1 MPRARPHGSSRRPRR
16 SPIAVL
22 LGFAVAVA
30 PMPWSAIPA
39 RAGTSTVPGI
49 DVSQYQNT
57 IDWTSVNHNRVG
69 FVIMRATKGS
79 TDVDTA
85 YSTNLAGATVNGFI
99 LGAYHRAT
107 PSSAAGD
114 AVAEADHF
122 VAVAR
127 NAAGDLIPALDIE
140 ETGGLS
146 VHGLRSWVRR
156 WLARVHHELGVR
168 PMIYSSPNFWR
179 TSMGDSTWFATHGY
193 PLWIAHWY
201 VPAPDVF
208 ANEWGGHG
216 WTFWQWTST
225 GRISG
230 ITTDV
235 DRDRFA
241 GTGLTMARIASLTVT
256 PAPGGVVE
264 GDRIS
269 CGDGSTSC
277 RRLANPGD
285 QLTLTATPDSGATLM
300 GWTGA
305 CAMAGAS
312 PTCTVTAVDALTT
325 AAVFG
330 YPLEVSMLGTG
341 GGTVMSS
348 PVGVDCMP
356 DCAGTFAA
364 GSTVTLTAIAD
375 SASGFIAWSGGCTG
389 ASSTCDVAVNGPTT
403 VGAQFDATTQLQE
416 DGAGTSYTWAPKT
429 DARAL
434 GHSYRFEHRAGASTT
449 FVFQGRT
456 IRLYTVDGPTMGKA
470 TVSIDGTAKTTING
484 YAAALRFGVEHRFD
498 QLGAGDHS
506 ITVAATGTAGPRATG
521 TRVGVDAIRWG
532 GTLHASPHA
541 ASSTWSAVADGSA
554 DGGAYVVSDV
564 AGASAS
570 LSFTGTGVTW
580 ISARGLGM
588 GRAEIWVDGTLA
600 RTVDLYSP
608 SAVFGVKRSVTGL
621 TDAPHRVTVVVEG
634 THRAAST
641 GSSVAVDGW
650 IIR

>member
-1 MPRARPHGSSRRPRR
+1 MPRARPYGTFRRPLGA
-16 SPIAVL
+16 IAVL
-22 LGFAVAVA
+22 LGFAVAVSLN
-30 PMPWSAIPA
+30 PRSVISA

-85 YSTNLAGATVNGFI
+85 YATNLAGATDNGFF

-107 PSSAAGD
+107 PSSVAGD

-146 VHGLRSWVRR
+146 VRGLRSWVRT

-168 PMIYSSPNFWR
+168 AMIYSSPNFWR
-179 TSMGDSTWFATHGY
+179 TSMGDSTWFAAHGY

-208 ANEWGGHG
+208 ANDWEGHG

-225 GRISG
+225 GSISG

-256 PAPGGVVE
+256 PGPGGVVE

-269 CGDGSTSC
+269 CGDGSSSC
-277 RRLANPGD
+277 DRLANPGD
-285 QLTLTATPDSGATLM
+285 QLTLTATPDPGATLM

-305 CAMAGAS
+305 CATIGAS
-312 PTCTVTAVDALTT
+312 PTCTVTAVGDVMT
-325 AAVFG
+325 APVFG
-330 YPLEVSMLGTG
+330 YPLEISMLGTG

-348 PVGVDCMP
+348 PLGLDCVA
-356 DCAGTFAA
+356 DCAATFAA

-375 SASGFIAWSGGCTG
+375 SASAFTGWSGACSG
-389 ASSTCDVAVNGPTT
+389 ASSTCDVAVNGPTV
-403 VGAQFDATTQLQE
+403 VGAQFDATTQLPE
-416 DGAGTSYTWAPKT
+416 DGSGTSFTWAPKT
-429 DARAL
+429 DSRAF

-449 FVFQGRT
+449 FAFQGGT
-456 IRLYTVDGPTMGKA
+456 VRLYTVDGPTMGKA
-470 TVSIDGTAKTTING
+470 SISIDGTEKTTING

-498 QLGAGDHS
+498 QLGAGDHT
-506 ITVAATGTAGPRATG
+506 ITIAATGTAGPRATG
-521 TRVGVDAIRWG
+521 TRVGLDAIRWG
-532 GTLHASPHA
+532 GTLQPSPHA
-541 ASSTWSAVADGSA
+541 ASSTWSAVADGA
-554 DGGAYVVSDV
+554 ANGGAYVVSDV

-580 ISARGLGM
+580 IAARGPGM
-588 GRAEIWVDGTLA
+588 GRAEIWVDGTLV
-600 RTVDLYSP
+600 RSVDLYSASP
-608 SAVFGVKRSVTGL
+608 TFGVQRSVTGL

-634 THRAAST
+634 THRAAAT